1 MIKTF
6 MGIELGSTRIKAMLI
21 DDAHNVVAQGSYSW
35 ESRLENGIWTYPLD
49 ELWTGL
55 RTAVGAILSSTGG
68 HVSIDGL
75 GISGMMHG
83 YLPFDAQGNLLTPF
97 RTWRNTSTHK
107 ASLELTALFGRNIP
121 QRWSVS
127 HLYHAVSAEE
137 EHIRNIRRI
146 HTLAGYVHH
155 RLTGEFAVGIGEAI
169 GMFPLDGEQYDQRCA
184 EQFGDLISEFQM
196 PWKLM
201 DILPDIRKA
210 GKSAGVLT
218 EEGARLLDST
228 GKLRAG
234 IPLAPPEGDA
244 GTGMVATNS
253 IAPHTGNVSAGT
265 SIFSM
270 TVLERPLSRAYP
282 EIDIVATPSGKPV
295 AMVHCNNCTSELN
308 AWVKTYQEFCALIG
322 VKADENALFTKLYR
336 ESLNGAPD
344 CGGVTVIGYLS
355 GEHVTDFESGCP
367 LVLRDPTGSFT
378 LANFLR
384 AQLYS
389 TVASLAIGM
398 RILKQENVTI
408 SRLTVHGGLF
418 KTPKVG
424 QQILADAVNAP
435 VAVMET
441 AAEGGAYGMALL
453 TAYCVNRDE
462 GETLES
468 YLDNRVFA
476 GAKRSV
482 LLPTEEGV
490 RGFQTYLKRFE
501 KALNV
506 ERTAI
511 GTNIF

>member
-21 DDAHNVVAQGSYSW
+21 DDAHNVVAQGSHAW
-35 ESRLENGIWTYPLD
+35 EDRLENGIWTYPLD

-55 RTAVGAILSSTGG
+55 RNAVGAILNSIGG
-68 HVSIDGL
+68 HVSIVGL

-83 YLPFDAQGNLLTPF
+83 YLPFDAQGNQLKPF
-97 RTWRNTSTHK
+97 RTWRNSFTQK

-121 QRWSVS
+121 QRWSIS

-137 EHIRNIRRI
+137 EHVRNIRRI

-155 RLTGEFAVGIGEAI
+155 RLTGEFVAGIGEAI
-169 GMFPLDGEQYDQRCA
+169 GMFPLDGEQYDPRCV
-184 EQFGDLISEFQM
+184 EQFGDLISEFRM
-196 PWKLM
+196 PWKLK

-210 GKSAGVLT
+210 GESAGVLT

-228 GKLRAG
+228 GKLKAG
-234 IPLAPPEGDA
+234 IPLAPPEGEA

-322 VKADENALFTKLYR
+322 AKPDENALFSKLYR
-336 ESLNGAPD
+336 ESLNGDPD

-367 LVLRDPTGSFT
+367 LVLRNPTGSFT

-408 SRLTVHGGLF
+408 CRLTGHGGLF

-424 QQILADAVNAP
+424 QQFLADAVNAP

-468 YLDNRVFA
+468 YLENRVFA

-511 GTNIF
+511 GSNIC